1 MVLGRGDIMARQ
13 RKRADGRL
21 CKTFTFKG
29 KRYYIYGYSKQEV
42 EEKEYAKR
50 KELEKGQERR
60 DNPTMNEYYEAWTE
74 NRRGSIKEATLHGQI
89 CQFKV
94 CSKVKIGNASR
105 SFGELKIK
113 EVTVEDIRQV
123 QKALLKEGR
132 KTRTTNDAISH
143 LSHVFKTAME
153 ERLIDY
159 NPCKIVK
166 PLKRTEECARD
177 THHRALTVEETK
189 AFFAEA
195 KDSYYFDVYRF
206 AINTGMRCGEIG
218 ALYNTDIKDN
228 MINVE
233 RTITRLE
240 NGSYI
245 IGESAKTENGRRK
258 IPVNDAIKEIIQH
271 QKNLNK
277 ILHNSDIVQIKDRIF
292 KACEGGLLM
301 ATPADRDIKRICK
314 RIGMQYFTMHA
325 FRATFA
331 TRLIEQGINPR
342 TVQEL
347 LGHADF
353 RITMNLYGHV
363 LDNTKRDAMES
374 VRIAL

>member
-1 MVLGRGDIMARQ
+1 M
-13 RKRADGRL
+13 
-21 CKTFTFKG
+21 
-29 KRYYIYGYSKQEV
+29 
-42 EEKEYAKR
+42 
-50 KELEKGQERR
+50 
-60 DNPTMNEYYEAWTE
+60 
-74 NRRGSIKEATLHGQI
+74 
-89 CQFKV
+89 
-94 CSKVKIGNASR
+94 
-105 SFGELKIK
+105 
-113 EVTVEDIRQV
+113 
-123 QKALLKEGR
+123 
-132 KTRTTNDAISH
+132 
-143 LSHVFKTAME
+143 
-153 ERLIDY
+153 
-159 NPCKIVK
+159 
-166 PLKRTEECARD
+166 
-177 THHRALTVEETK
+177 
-189 AFFAEA
+189 
-195 KDSYYFDVYRF
+195 YRF
-206 AINTGMRCGEIG
+206 AINTGMNCGEIG
-218 ALYNTDIKDN
+218 ALYHTDIKDN

-240 NGSYI
+240 NGYYI
-245 IGESAKTENGRRK
+245 QGESAKTENGRRK
-258 IPVNDAIKEIIQH
+258 IPVNNAIKEIIQH

-292 KACEGGLLM
+292 KAREGGLLM

>member
-1 MVLGRGDIMARQ
+1 M
-13 RKRADGRL
+13 
-21 CKTFTFKG
+21 
-29 KRYYIYGYSKQEV
+29 
-42 EEKEYAKR
+42 
-50 KELEKGQERR
+50 
-60 DNPTMNEYYEAWTE
+60 
-74 NRRGSIKEATLHGQI
+74 
-89 CQFKV
+89 
-94 CSKVKIGNASR
+94 
-105 SFGELKIK
+105 GELIK
-113 EVTVEDIRQV
+113 
-123 QKALLKEGR
+123 
-132 KTRTTNDAISH
+132 
-143 LSHVFKTAME
+143 
-153 ERLIDY
+153 LIDY

-271 QKNLNK
+271 QKSLNK

-292 KACEGGLLM
+292 KAREGGILM
-301 ATPADRDIKRICK
+301 ATPTDRDIKRICK

-342 TVQEL
+342 TLQEL